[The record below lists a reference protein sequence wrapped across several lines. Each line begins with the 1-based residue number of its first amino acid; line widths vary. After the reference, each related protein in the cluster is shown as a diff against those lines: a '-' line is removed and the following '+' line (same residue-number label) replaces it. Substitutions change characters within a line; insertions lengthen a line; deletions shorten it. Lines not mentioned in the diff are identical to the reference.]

1 MRKSELVE
9 SKRHGTLDFP
19 IEYYFVNSDNLRY
32 VMPIHW
38 HREFEIIRVI
48 DGEFTAFVDNTEYKL
63 IKGDVLLVECGC
75 LHRGEPENCIY
86 ECVVF
91 DVNMLIRHPNGTVDK
106 IMSALADSELE
117 MFRKVSRNTNAHK
130 CASELFDT
138 LKEKS
143 KYYEFRVYGTLYEL
157 FAELCFDGYF
167 TEQKKNLH
175 TRQTK
180 ALVDLISWLQ
190 SNFTEAVNLE
200 HLSQIS
206 GFSKKYLCRVFK
218 EYTSKT
224 VVEYINELRIE
235 NACLEMKSKSITESA
250 YDSGFNDLSYFCK
263 VFKKQIGLTP
273 GEYKKNI
280 KVSE

>member
-19 IEYYFVNSDNLRY
+19 IEYYYVASDNLRY

-38 HREFEIIRVI
+38 HREFEVIRVL
-48 DGEFTAFVDNTEYKL
+48 DGKLSAFVDNVEYKL
-63 IKGDVLLVECGC
+63 VKGDVLLVECGC
-75 LHRGEPENCIY
+75 LHRGEPESCVY

-91 DVNMLIRHPNGTVDK
+91 DVNMLRRQPNGTVDK
-106 IMSALADSELE
+106 IMSALSNSELE
-117 MFRKVSRNTNAHK
+117 VYRKVFHNTQAYK
-130 CASELFDT
+130 TAVELFDT
-138 LKEKS
+138 LKEKT
-143 KYYEFRVYGTLYEL
+143 KYYEFRVYGILYEL
-157 FAELCFDGYF
+157 FGELCFDGYF

-190 SNFTEAVNLE
+190 SNFTESVNLDN
-200 HLSQIS
+200 LSEIS
-206 GFSKKYLCRVFK
+206 GFNKKYLCRVFK

-224 VVEYINELRIE
+224 VIEYVNELRVE

-263 VFKKQIGLTP
+263 VFKKQIGITP